1 MSDQAPPYPKR
12 LIEVDLPIAR
22 ISAHARREKSIRH
35 GHISTLHIWWARR
48 PLAACRA
55 VICAALWPD
64 PVDQLCPPRFRNDAF
79 RILSQLRKRVVEGGI
94 SPDQR
99 VAIASVPRI
108 YEPKDETDFEG
119 LRRALFDFIAEF
131 ANWDLSTNS
140 FFLDTSRALTQS
152 AHESLGGEP
161 GTRPLVADPFAGGGA
176 IPLESL
182 RVGADAFASDLNPL
196 AILLNR
202 SMLELIPKHGEGL
215 ASEVREWGQRIRA
228 KAEEELSNLYP
239 KDPDGSVPIA
249 YLWARTIR
257 CEGPGCG
264 IELPLIGMPWLARGG
279 TRSIGLAVTPD
290 RKNQRIDV
298 AVVQGGNASE
308 VSEPIVK
315 RGSATCPACGYST
328 PIAAVRNQLKKK
340 RGGSKDARLIAV
352 ATTKPGQQGRTY
364 RTPTELDL
372 KACENAAKRL
382 DELVRTNAGAP
393 LLPDEPTPLGEGS
406 GAGRAFSQRKYGM
419 SAFTD
424 IYTQRQLCSL
434 LTLCRLVNE
443 SAGLTI
449 PEHVR
454 PFLALMIGRVS
465 DLSSTLCRWVPKGEF
480 VASAN
485 GGQNRMPV
493 LLDFAETNP
502 IGTGGGNCLGQIDW
516 IARVI
521 EHISRSSLPSG
532 HVVQGAAQ
540 IALLPSD
547 SADALITDPPY
558 YDAFPYSDLS
568 DFFFVWLKRALPD
581 MPSAGAQEL
590 VPKKEEIVVYDVPHG
605 DGDVVKDNRY
615 FSEQMTKSLDVWRDV
630 TKPSGIGLV
639 VFANKTT
646 EGWEAIL
653 QSMIDGGWIATASW
667 PIDTERPNR
676 QRAIGSAALGS
687 SVHVICRPRETP
699 SGDIRSDDVGDWRD
713 ILVELPHRIHEWLPK
728 LAQEGVVGADA
739 IFACLG
745 PALEVFSR
753 YSRVEKSNG
762 DIVALREY
770 LEHVWAAVSHEALT
784 MIFKDADAAGL
795 EPDARLTAMWLWTLS
810 ASPANGNGT
819 GHPDAGDDG
828 EDEAAEDDEAKPA
841 KVDGFLL
848 EFDAARKIAQGLG
861 IHLEKIPSVVEVKG
875 DKARLL
881 PVAERTRYLFGKEAA
896 EPVAAKKKPKKKDTQ
911 LTLFAALQDV
921 DAAEGVEQ
929 PELKAPQPGSTV
941 LDRVHQAMILFAAGR
956 GEALKRFLVE
966 EGIGRDG
973 RFWKLAQSLSALY
986 PSGIDEKRWVD
997 GVLARK
1003 KSLGL

>member
-1 MSDQAPPYPKR
+1 MPGESLPRYPKR

-55 VICAALWPD
+55 VICATLWPD
-64 PVDQLCPPRFRNDAF
+64 PADELCPPKFREDAF
-79 RILSQLRKRVVEGGI
+79 RILENLRKQVTEGGI

-99 VAIASVPRI
+99 AASEPVSRMKF
-108 YEPKDETDFEG
+108 PKDGNDLSG
-119 LRRALFDFIAEF
+119 LRKALLDFIAEF

-140 FFLDTSRALTQS
+140 FFLETSRALTQS

-176 IPLESL
+176 IPLEAL
-182 RVGADAFASDLNPL
+182 RVGAEAFASDLNPL
-196 AILLNR
+196 AVLLNR
-202 SMLELIPKHGEGL
+202 SMLELIPKHGETL
-215 ASEVREWGQRIRA
+215 ASEVRQWGHRI
-228 KAEEELSNLYP
+228 KSQAEEKLRDLYP
-239 KDPDGSVPIA
+239 GDSDGSVPIA

-257 CEGPGCG
+257 CEGPACG
-264 IELPLIGMPWLARGG
+264 IELPLIGMPWLAKGG
-279 TRSIGLAVTPD
+279 TRSIGLAITAD
-290 RKNQRIDV
+290 RKNQKIDI
-298 AVVQGGNASE
+298 AVVQGGRASE

-328 PIAAVRNQLKKK
+328 PIAAVRNQLKKR
-340 RGGSKDARLIAV
+340 RGGSKDARLVAV
-352 ATTKPGQQGRTY
+352 ATTKPGQQGRNY
-364 RTPTELDL
+364 RTPTDLDL
-372 KACENAAKRL
+372 EACENAAKRL
-382 DELVRTNAGAP
+382 DNLVRANAGAA
-393 LLPDEPTPLGEGS
+393 LLPDEPTPLGDGS
-406 GAGRAFSQRKYGM
+406 GAGRAFSQRKYGLDTF
-419 SAFTD
+419 SD
-424 IYTQRQLCSL
+424 IYTSRQLYSL
-434 LTLCRLVNE
+434 LTLCQLING
-443 SAGLTI
+443 SAGLEI

-454 PFLALMIGRVS
+454 PFIGLMIGRVS

-521 EHISRSSLPSG
+521 EHISSSSLPSG

-540 IALLPSD
+540 NSLLPSD
-547 SADALITDPPY
+547 SADALVTDPPY

-568 DFFFVWLKRALPD
+568 DFFFVWLKRALPETLSVG
-581 MPSAGAQEL
+581 PQEL
-590 VPKKEEIVVYDVPHG
+590 APKKDEIVVYDVPHG
-605 DGDVVKDNRY
+605 DGPVVKDNRY

-676 QRAIGSAALGS
+676 QRAIASAALGS
-687 SVHVICRPRETP
+687 SVHVICRPRETR
-699 SGDIRSDDVGDWRD
+699 SGDVRFDDVGDWRD
-713 ILVELPHRIHEWLPK
+713 ILAELPCRIQEWLPR

-745 PALEVFSR
+745 PALEIFSR
-753 YSRVEKSNG
+753 YSRVEKSSG
-762 DIVALREY
+762 EVVPLREY
-770 LEHVWAAVSHEALT
+770 LEHVWAAVANEALS

-795 EPDARLTAMWLWTLS
+795 EPDARITAMWLWTVGANS
-810 ASPANGNGT
+810 SPVNGSGEAE
-819 GHPDAGDDG
+819 DFDEDSSD
-828 EDEAAEDDEAKPA
+828 EDERGKVEASS
-841 KVDGFLL
+841 GFTL
-848 EFDAARKIAQGLG
+848 EYDAARKIAQGLG
-861 IHLEKIPSVVEVKG
+861 VHLEKSASIIEVKG

-881 PVAERTRYLFGKEAA
+881 PVVERTKYLFGKDAQGDSGSKKA
-896 EPVAAKKKPKKKDTQ
+896 PRKKKSQ
-911 LTLFAALQDV
+911 QQTLFAEL
-921 DAAEGVEQ
+921 AEAEATEDSGFGDMQ
-929 PELKAPQPGSTV
+929 PPQAGATV

-966 EGIGRDG
+966 EGIGKDA

-986 PSGIDEKRWVD
+986 PSGLEEKRWVD

-1003 KSLGL
+1003 KGLGL

>member
-1 MSDQAPPYPKR
+1 MSNPAPAYPKR

-64 PVDQLCPPRFRNDAF
+64 PADELCPPRFRRDAY
-79 RILSQLRKRVVEGGI
+79 RILSELRKSVIDGGI

-99 VAIASVPRI
+99 AAVAPASRI
-108 YEPKDETDFEG
+108 HEPKDQADLVG
-119 LRRALFDFIAEF
+119 LRKALLDFIAEF
-131 ANWDLSTNS
+131 ANWDLSTNK
-140 FFLDTSRALTQS
+140 FFLEASRALTQS

-182 RVGADAFASDLNPL
+182 RVGAEAFASDLNPL
-196 AILLNR
+196 AILLNQ
-202 SMLELIPKHGEGL
+202 SMIELIPKHGESL
-215 ASEVREWGQRIRA
+215 ANEIREWGQRIKA
-228 KAEEELSNLYP
+228 QAEEELGDLYP
-239 KDPDGSVPIA
+239 NDPDGSVPTA

-257 CEGPGCG
+257 CEGPSCG
-264 IELPLIGMPWLARGG
+264 IELPLIGMPWLAKGG
-279 TRSIGLAVTPD
+279 ARSIGLAITPD
-290 RKNQRIDV
+290 RKNKKIDLAIV
-298 AVVQGGNASE
+298 HGGKASD

-315 RGSATCPACGYST
+315 RGSATCPACDYST

-382 DELVRTNAGAP
+382 NDLVAANTGAS

-419 SAFTD
+419 ETFTD
-424 IYTQRQLCSL
+424 IYTQRHLCSL
-434 LTLCRLVNE
+434 LTLCRLVNG
-443 SAGLTI
+443 SAGVTI
-449 PEHVR
+449 PEHIR

-465 DLSSTLCRWVPKGEF
+465 DLSSTLCRWVPSGEF

-516 IARVI
+516 IARVV
-521 EHISRSSLPSG
+521 EHISRSSLPPG

-540 IALLPSD
+540 SVLLPSD

-568 DFFFVWLKRALPD
+568 DFFFVWLKRALPG
-581 MPSAGAQEL
+581 MASGGAEEL

-605 DGDVVKDNRY
+605 DGPVVKDNRY

-699 SGDIRSDDVGDWRD
+699 SGGVRIDDVGDWRD
-713 ILVELPHRIHEWLPK
+713 VLAELPRRIHKWLPK
-728 LAQEGVVGADA
+728 LAREGVVGADA

-762 DIVALREY
+762 DVVPLREY
-770 LEHVWAAVSHEALT
+770 LEHVWAAVSHEALS

-795 EPDARLTAMWLWTLS
+795 EPDARLTAMWLWTLG
-810 ASPANGNGT
+810 ASSTASGNGNG
-819 GHPDAGDDG
+819 HPPAEG
-828 EDEAAEDDEAKPA
+828 EGEEEAPEDEAKPA
-841 KVDGFLL
+841 SVSGVVL

-861 IHLEKIPSVVEVKG
+861 IHLEKIPSVIEVKG

-881 PVAERTRYLFGKEAA
+881 PVAERTRYLFGKDSA
-896 EPVAAKKKPKKKDTQ
+896 EPATAKKKPKKKDTQ
-911 LTLFAALQDV
+911 LTLFAALQEV
-921 DAAEGVEQ
+921 DAAESVEK

-966 EGIGRDG
+966 EGIGKDG

-986 PSGIDEKRWVD
+986 PAGIDEKRWVD

>member
-1 MSDQAPPYPKR
+1 MSDQAPAYPKR

-22 ISAHARREKSIRH
+22 ISAHARPEKSIRH
-35 GHISTLHIWWARR
+35 GHLSTFHVWWARR

-64 PVDQLCPPRFRNDAF
+64 PADELCPPKFRQDAY
-79 RILSQLRKRVVEGGI
+79 RILEELRSRVVEGGL
-94 SPDQR
+94 SADQR
-99 VAIASVPRI
+99 AASDPVSRLNI
-108 YEPKDETDFEG
+108 PKEEDDGLG
-119 LRRALFDFIAEF
+119 LRRALFDFIVEF
-131 ANWDLSTNS
+131 ANWNLSANS
-140 FFLDTSRALTQS
+140 FFVEASRALTQS

-176 IPLESL
+176 IPLEAL
-182 RVGADAFASDLNPL
+182 RVGADAFASDLNPVS
-196 AILLNR
+196 ILLNR
-202 SMLELIPKHGEGL
+202 SMLELIPKHGESL
-215 ASEVREWGQRIRA
+215 ANEVREWGKRIRDQ
-228 KAEEELSNLYP
+228 AEEELRDLYP
-239 KDPDGSVPIA
+239 KDHDGSVPVA
-249 YLWARTIR
+249 YLWARTIH

-264 IELPLIGMPWLARGG
+264 IELPLIGMPWLAREGA
-279 TRSIGLAVTPD
+279 RSIGLSIKAD
-290 RKNQRIDV
+290 QKNQKIDIEIMHRIKS
-298 AVVQGGNASE
+298 SE
-308 VSEPIVK
+308 VSAPIVK
-315 RGSATCPACGYST
+315 GGSATCPACDYST
-328 PIAAVRNQLKKK
+328 PKTAVRKQLKKK

-364 RTPTELDL
+364 RTPTQLDL
-372 KACENAAKRL
+372 MVCKNAARRL
-382 DELVRTNAGAP
+382 DELVKGNTGVS

-406 GAGRAFSQRKYGM
+406 GAGRAFSQRNYGM
-419 SAFTD
+419 DTFSD
-424 IYTQRQLCSL
+424 IYTHRQLCTL
-434 LTLCRLVNE
+434 LTLCRLVNG
-443 SAGLTI
+443 STAVII

-502 IGTGGGNCLGQIDW
+502 IGPGGGNCLGQIDW

-521 EHISRSSLPSG
+521 DHIAKSSLQSG

-540 IALLPSD
+540 SSLLPSD
-547 SADALITDPPY
+547 SVDAFITDPPY

-568 DFFFVWLKRALPD
+568 DFFFIWLKRALPD
-581 MPSAGAQEL
+581 VLPSGPQEL
-590 VPKKEEIVVYDVPHG
+590 VPKKDEIVVYDVPHG
-605 DGDVVKDNRY
+605 DGTVVKDSRY
-615 FSEQMTKSLDVWRDV
+615 FSEQMTKSLTAWRDA

-653 QSMIDGGWIATASW
+653 QSIIDGGWIATASW
-667 PIDTERPNR
+667 PIDTERPTR

-687 SVHVICRPRETP
+687 SVHVICRPRETA
-699 SGDIRSDDVGDWRD
+699 SGDLRIDDAGDWRD
-713 ILVELPHRIHEWLPK
+713 VLTELPRKIHEWLPR
-728 LAQEGVVGADA
+728 LAQEGVIGADA

-762 DIVALREY
+762 DVVPLREY
-770 LEHVWAAVSHEALT
+770 LEHVWAAVSHEALR

-795 EPDARLTAMWLWTLS
+795 EPDARLTAMWLWTFGAL
-810 ASPANGNGT
+810 PVGEVELGGDEGENVT
-819 GHPDAGDDG
+819 PDE
-828 EDEAAEDDEAKPA
+828 EDEGSQS
-841 KVDGFLL
+841 KVSGFVL

-861 IHLEKIPSVVEVKG
+861 IHLLTIPSVVEVKG

-881 PVAERTRYLFGKEAA
+881 PVAERTRALFGKDAG
-896 EPVAAKKKPKKKDTQ
+896 EPATTKKKPKKKDTQ
-911 LTLFAALQDV
+911 LSLFAAILE
-921 DAAEGVEQ
+921 AEATESVEK
-929 PELKAPQPGSTV
+929 PELKSPPLGSTV

-956 GEALKRFLVE
+956 GEVLKRFLVE
-966 EGIGRDG
+966 EGAGKDA
-973 RFWKLAQSLSALY
+973 RFWKLAQSLFALY
-986 PSGIDEKRWVD
+986 PPGIDEKRWVD